1 MSGIPVGRMG
11 SEISDDT
18 VEPLAYAVCN
28 TDGVEGLSWAE
39 VEECEVS
46 RNKSIDLELQ
56 YWALLKI
63 KSSDMKDSPCFFLK
77 CLKTEILTP
86 FWKEKKMWALKDM
99 YLCFSAKGWIRS
111 DVK

>member
-1 MSGIPVGRMG
+1 MG

-39 VEECEVS
+39 VEQCEVS
-46 RNKSIDLELQ
+46 KNKFIDLELQ

-63 KSSDMKDSPCFFLK
+63 KSFEMKDALCFLLIF
-77 CLKTEILTP
+77 LKTEILTP
-86 FWKEKKMWALKDM
+86 LRQEKKMWALKDM
-99 YLCFSAKGWIRS
+99 YLCFRAKVALDLISRS
-111 DVK
+111 IIQDGI